1 MDSNKQLKGKRKS
14 MQRENG
20 DGCHSSKHM
29 SNDKDD
35 TSYVQ
40 HMQLIPGPAYSP
52 DMSPIEYVGNLVGR
66 RLAHDP
72 RPAAS
77 KDEL

>member
-35 TSYVQ
+35 TSYDHVVIVD
-40 HMQLIPGPAYSP
+40 HFGGIPSKIYKHLAYNP
-52 DMSPIEYVGNLVGR
+52 LTLMGLNNY
-66 RLAHDP
+66 
-72 RPAAS
+72 
-77 KDEL
+77 